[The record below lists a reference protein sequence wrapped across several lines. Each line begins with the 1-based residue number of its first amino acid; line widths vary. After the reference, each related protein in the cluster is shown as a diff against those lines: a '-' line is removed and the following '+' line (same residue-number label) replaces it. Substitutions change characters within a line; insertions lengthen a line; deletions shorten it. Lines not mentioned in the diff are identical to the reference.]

1 VKEGGSSVETRGC
14 GINIINS
21 NSIVVVNHSQCRG
34 GDIVLKRI
42 LKSLAWGILTKD
54 IYYKSKTYHAT
65 HGSAAP
71 LALVKEWKRTSYNA
85 FMADPQWRDRIAY
98 RESTIVF
105 ILAIVFV
112 LNIIFA
118 VNY

>member
-1 VKEGGSSVETRGC
+1 
-14 GINIINS
+14 
-21 NSIVVVNHSQCRG
+21 
-34 GDIVLKRI
+34 VLKRI
-42 LKSLAWGILTKD
+42 LKSIAWGIGTKD
-54 IYYKSKTYHAT
+54 IYYKGKTYHAT
-65 HGSAAP
+65 HGTAPP

-98 RESTIVF
+98 KESTIVF
-105 ILAIVFV
+105 VLMIVFI

>member
-1 VKEGGSSVETRGC
+1 
-14 GINIINS
+14 
-21 NSIVVVNHSQCRG
+21 
-34 GDIVLKRI
+34 VLKRI

-71 LALVKEWKRTSYNA
+71 LSLVKEWKRTSYRA

-98 RESTIVF
+98 RETTIVCVL
-105 ILAIVFV
+105 IIVFL
-112 LNIIFA
+112 LNIIYA
-118 VNY
+118 IKH